1 MSELKRITQRIKIV
15 QTPITFESLEMNAS
29 FSYDS
34 TGKEL
39 LTKMGKQKAAHINE
53 QRFVKVESETLV
65 YRVFL

>member
-29 FSYDS
+29 FSYDL

-39 LTKMGKQKAAHINE
+39 LTKMVSKKLHTSVNRG
-53 QRFVKVESETLV
+53 L
-65 YRVFL
+65 